1 MLGYAGPEGA
11 AINGDEETVSERLDE
26 LAAAGVDVFV
36 GIVSTRPERCLNGAF
51 VAANEGPECPK
62 RTWEGTGMTA
72 ETGTALRICPLC
84 EATCGLTLTIV
95 DGSVVGARGDRDDV
109 FSAGFICPKGASFGE
124 LDNDP
129 DRLTGP
135 LVRREGVLTETSW
148 EEAYAVVADRL
159 GEVIREHGGPSV
171 GVYFGN
177 PSAHT
182 VAGSL
187 YSPLVIRG
195 LGTRQVYSAS
205 TLDQMPKH
213 VALGLMFGS
222 PVAFTVPDLDRTDY
236 LVIIGANPLVSNG
249 SLATAPDFP
258 GKLRA
263 LRKRGGKLVVIDPA
277 RTRTA
282 ELADRHLAPRPGT
295 DAVLLFAIVHA
306 LFEEGL
312 VAEDLGGIAQHVNGV
327 DEIRALS
334 DEFAPEAVA
343 SHCGISADDI
353 RVLAR
358 EIAAAPT
365 AAVYGRMGT
374 STVEFGAIASW
385 LVDAINIL
393 TGNLDRPG
401 GAMFPLGA
409 TAPTPRPPKPGRGFR
424 IGRWHSRVSG
434 HPEVMSEL
442 PAAALAEEIDTAGEG
457 QIKAMITIAGNPV
470 LSAPDGDR
478 LDRALDSV
486 DFMLSIDPY
495 LNETTRHADVI
506 LPPPPPAQ
514 SAHFDFALNNLAVH
528 NNVRY
533 SPPALPLDARP
544 DEPEILSRI
553 ALILYG
559 LAPDGDVAL
568 VDDQVIAMT
577 LTKEVAD
584 ADSPVAGRAVDE
596 LTAML
601 APGPGYERRLDMMLR
616 LGPYGDAFG
625 ANPDGLTLERL
636 KAAPHG
642 IDLGPLQP
650 RLPEVLRTQTARIEL
665 APEPLI
671 ADVARLRDS
680 VGLREGPFMLIGRRH
695 LRSNNSW
702 MHNVPALSGG
712 TNRCTLRIHPDDAA
726 DLGLSDIAVIKGPGG
741 ELIAPVEVTDAMRRG
756 VVSLPHGWGHDRGG
770 TGQKLAASQPGVNVN
785 QLNDGTHLDPLS
797 GTAVLNGIPVDIAP
811 AG

>member
-1 MLGYAGPEGA
+1 MA
-11 AINGDEETVSERLDE
+11 D
-26 LAAAGVDVFV
+26 
-36 GIVSTRPERCLNGAF
+36 TR
-51 VAANEGPECPK
+51 
-62 RTWEGTGMTA
+62 
-72 ETGTALRICPLC
+72 TALRICPLC
-84 EATCGLTLTIV
+84 EATCGLTLTIS
-95 DGSVVGARGDRDDV
+95 DGRVTGARGDREDV

-129 DRLTGP
+129 DRLTRP
-135 LVRREGVLTETSW
+135 LVRRDGVLTEATW
-148 EEAYAVVADRL
+148 AEAYAVVADRL
-159 GEVIREHGGPSV
+159 GEVIREHGGSSV
-171 GVYFGN
+171 GVYLGN
-177 PSAHT
+177 PNAHT
-182 VAGSL
+182 IAGSL
-187 YSPLVIRG
+187 YAPLIVRG

-222 PVAFTVPDLDRTDY
+222 PTAFTVPDLDRTDY

-249 SLATAPDFP
+249 SLATAADFP

-263 LRKRGGKLVVIDPA
+263 LRKRGGRLVVIDPA

-282 ELADRHLAPRPGT
+282 ELADRHIAPRPGT
-295 DAVLLFAIVHA
+295 DAALLFAIVHV

-312 VAEDLGGIAQHVNGV
+312 VAPDLGGIAEHVAGV
-327 DEIRALS
+327 EEVRALA
-334 DEFAPEAVA
+334 DDFPPEAVA
-343 SHCGISADDI
+343 SHCGVSADEI

-358 EIAAAPT
+358 EIATAPT
-365 AAVYGRMGT
+365 AAVYGRIGT
-374 STVEFGAIASW
+374 STVEFGTVGSW
-385 LVDAINIL
+385 LVDVINIL

-401 GAMFPLGA
+401 GAMFPMGA
-409 TAPTPRPPKPGRGFR
+409 AVPAPRPPKPGRGFKT
-424 IGRWHSRVSG
+424 GRWHSRVSG
-434 HPEVMSEL
+434 YPEALSEL
-442 PAAALAEEIDTAGEG
+442 PAVALAEEIDTGGEG

-478 LDRALDSV
+478 LDRALDNV
-486 DFMLSIDPY
+486 GFMLSIDPY

-514 SAHFDFALNNLAVH
+514 SAHFDFALNNLAVR
-528 NNVRY
+528 NNARY
-533 SPPALPLDARP
+533 SPPALPLDGRP

-553 ALILYG
+553 ALILSG
-559 LAPDGDVAL
+559 MGPDGDPAL
-568 VDDQVIAMT
+568 VDEQVIATT
-577 LTKEVAD
+577 LAKEAAD
-584 ADSPVAGRAVDE
+584 PESPVAGRAVDE
-596 LTAML
+596 LSGML
-601 APGPGYERRLDMMLR
+601 FRGPGYERRLDMMLR

-650 RLPEVLRTQTARIEL
+650 RLPGVLRTPSGRIEL

-671 ADVARLRDS
+671 ADAARLRDS
-680 VGLREGPFMLIGRRH
+680 VGRRGDGFVLIGRRH

-712 TNRCTLRIHPDDAA
+712 TNRCTLQIHPDDAA
-726 DLGLSDIAVIKGPGG
+726 DLGLTDMAVVKGPGG
-741 ELIAPVEVTDAMRRG
+741 ELLAPVERADGMRRG

-770 TGQKLAASQPGVNVN
+770 TGQELAASRPGVNVN
-785 QLNDGTHLDPLS
+785 QLNDGNHLDPLS